1 MNELISS
8 RATLLESSREHVAS
22 LQRVCEL
29 SNERCDRSKLTE
41 PRRAYELTS
50 AHELSNT
57 KRSPVVLYEAELAP
71 FRF

>member
-22 LQRVCEL
+22 LQRVCER

-50 AHELSNT
+50 SQGAKVDFSSETL
-57 KRSPVVLYEAELAP
+57 VL
-71 FRF
+71 